1 MPVGQDADQRAIRER
16 VAGGDEARRRDAEA
30 RCSGGERAFIGR
42 DDDAAL
48 ELQRYL
54 APVLLERPAPR
65 PQRPGDDGVRIQIRR
80 DLRPAGAA
88 QVSRRRDQHARDAA
102 QPARGGV
109 RIGERTETESDVHPL
124 RDQRLALIVDEQH
137 DAQLRVALEELV
149 EPRDQ
154 PMHGKARRGSDS
166 HDAAQLSGAARRVI
180 GLLQRRQRRLDAR
193 QVLGAGFGQRERAR
207 AAGEERGADFPFQR
221 RDDARRR
228 GLRQAELA
236 PGAREAAGARH
247 AHEEPQRGQAVTHG
261 IPDSFT
267 ARIYVS
273 PARRLL
279 AGRGMPHIGLRKE
292 KQMNNSVV
300 LVTGALTGIGR
311 ATALAFARDG
321 ARVVVSGRRD
331 EEGRAL
337 AAEIRRLDAE
347 AEFVHAD
354 VRLEG
359 DIRRLVDRAVE
370 RFGRLDIAVN
380 NAGTEGKFGPLTDE
394 TADNYTATFETNVL
408 GTLLS
413 LKHELRVMAKQGA
426 GSIVNLSSIAG
437 HVGMPGAA
445 VYVASKHAIE
455 GLTKSAALEGAAA
468 GVRVNAVA
476 PGPVA
481 TAMLDRAT
489 GGCEDVK
496 AGFLAT
502 VPAKRAASVEEIAQT
517 IVFVASDKSKY
528 LTGQIITVDGGYTA
542 Q

>member
-1 MPVGQDADQRAIRER
+1 
-16 VAGGDEARRRDAEA
+16 
-30 RCSGGERAFIGR
+30 
-42 DDDAAL
+42 
-48 ELQRYL
+48 
-54 APVLLERPAPR
+54 
-65 PQRPGDDGVRIQIRR
+65 
-80 DLRPAGAA
+80 
-88 QVSRRRDQHARDAA
+88 
-102 QPARGGV
+102 
-109 RIGERTETESDVHPL
+109 
-124 RDQRLALIVDEQH
+124 
-137 DAQLRVALEELV
+137 
-149 EPRDQ
+149 
-154 PMHGKARRGSDS
+154 
-166 HDAAQLSGAARRVI
+166 
-180 GLLQRRQRRLDAR
+180 
-193 QVLGAGFGQRERAR
+193 
-207 AAGEERGADFPFQR
+207 
-221 RDDARRR
+221 
-228 GLRQAELA
+228 
-236 PGAREAAGARH
+236 
-247 AHEEPQRGQAVTHG
+247 
-261 IPDSFT
+261 
-267 ARIYVS
+267 
-273 PARRLL
+273 
-279 AGRGMPHIGLRKE
+279 
-292 KQMNNSVV
+292 MNNSVV

-337 AAEIRRLDAE
+337 AAELRRLDAQ

-380 NAGTEGKFGPLTDE
+380 NAGTEGKFGPLSDE

-437 HVGMPGAA
+437 HVGMAGAA

-489 GGCEDVK
+489 GGSEDAK

-502 VPAKRAASVEEIAQT
+502 VPAKRAARVEEIAQT
-517 IVFVASDKSKY
+517 IVFVASDKAKY